1 MKDLSVFITVV
12 HVYRHIYNH
21 YIKVTIIENIA
32 SEFMLMSL
40 SVTVKLM

>member
-21 YIKVTIIENIA
+21 YKVTIIENIA
-32 SEFMLMSL
+32 SEFMLLSL